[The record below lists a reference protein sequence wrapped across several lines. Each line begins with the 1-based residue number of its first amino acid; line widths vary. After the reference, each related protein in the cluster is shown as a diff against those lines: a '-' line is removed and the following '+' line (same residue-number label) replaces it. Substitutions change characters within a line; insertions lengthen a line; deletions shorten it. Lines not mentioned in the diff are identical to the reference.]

1 MARILVA
8 LILAQGV
15 AQAQIPTFTPLQT
28 FTPIRSFTPIESFT
42 PVLTF
47 TPIRSFT
54 PIPTSTIPG
63 RPTPTITITRTKT
76 RTRTATATASP
87 GSGTPTITTS
97 GVPTRT
103 HTPLVP
109 TTETAGPQLCVGD
122 CDGNHTVSI
131 TELTIGVLIIT
142 GERSLAFCPA
152 LDPNADGRLAI
163 NELIGAVA
171 LALAGCI

>member
-1 MARILVA
+1 VA
-8 LILAQGV
+8 LILARGV
-15 AQAQIPTFTPLQT
+15 AQAQPTFTPLQT
-28 FTPIRSFTPIESFT
+28 FTPFRSFTPIESFT

-63 RPTPTITITRTKT
+63 RPTPTITRMRTITPT
-76 RTRTATATASP
+76 RKATATASP
-87 GSGTPTITTS
+87 GVSGTPTTTTS
-97 GVPTRT
+97 RVPTRT

-131 TELTIGVLIIT
+131 TELTLGVLIIT

-152 LDPNADGRLAI
+152 LDANADATLEI

>member
-1 MARILVA
+1 MARILLA

-28 FTPIRSFTPIESFT
+28 FTPFRSFTPIESFT

-54 PIPTSTIPG
+54 PIPSSTIPG
-63 RPTPTITITRTKT
+63 RPTPTITLTQTIRP
-76 RTRTATATASP
+76 TRTATATASP
-87 GSGTPTITTS
+87 GIGTPTITTS
-97 GVPTRT
+97 RVPTLT

-122 CDGNHTVSI
+122 CDGNHAVSI
-131 TELTIGVLIIT
+131 TELTLGVLIIT

-152 LDPNADGRLAI
+152 LDPNADGTLEI